1 MKRQAILFSAGKYPS
16 TKDVKIDE
24 LTGVSCDIVAME
36 KRLIQIGFDVI
47 KKEEASMADYADVLK
62 DYSEGLS
69 ADSISIIYFS
79 GHGGHYNG
87 KNYIIPSDFCLNFD
101 ATRDIDKSCVNIQD
115 LISIFKNRGRLILIL
130 DACRKDI
137 LGSKGYF
144 SEMASGENVYIAYGT
159 MFEEVARGIPNDIS
173 LFTKAICDEILTP
186 NIDVDT
192 LFTKV
197 RNNIF
202 TKYGVQL
209 PASVNTLLESIVL
222 HEEIVHD
229 DIDNKIYDFVKK
241 YSAEYDKKYGY
252 FRADD
257 LIFID
262 AAQYFNI
269 SLLDAMWRWKKID
282 NKVYK
287 EKGLKLPE
295 ISEAEQKIIW
305 FLGFDRGEKYFTHDL
320 SHTWYYNGR
329 QIRMGEI
336 PPLPESMKKK
346 LPETGMEINVECDII
361 PDWDDEKLYIKLNT
375 NLPDE
380 TPLTFTIKGVHYYSQ
395 SSGSVQNNGAISDG
409 FVITNLTTDCNIF
422 NVIITCP
429 CYNVLPTSIQ
439 ELFGRDNRNLI
450 GKHIKFNPI
459 YGNTLYV
466 EQKFIL
472 GKDKSISQMN

>member
-1 MKRQAILFSAGKYPS
+1 MKKQAILFSAGKYPS
-16 TKDVKIDE
+16 TKNIKIDE
-24 LTGVSCDIVAME
+24 LTGVSCDIVAMD
-36 KRLIQIGFDVI
+36 KRLTQIGFDVI
-47 KKEEASMADYADVLK
+47 KKEEAPMADYADVLK
-62 DYSEGLS
+62 CYSEGLS
-69 ADSISIIYFS
+69 TDSISIIYFS

-101 ATRDIDKSCVNIQD
+101 ATRDIDKSCINIQD
-115 LISIFKNRGRLILIL
+115 LIAIFKNKGRLILIL

-137 LGSKGYF
+137 GGSKGYF

-159 MFEEVARGIPNDIS
+159 MFEEEATGIENDIS

-186 NIDVDT
+186 NINIDT

-209 PASVNTLLESIVL
+209 PASVNTLLEPIVL
-222 HEEIVHD
+222 HEET
-229 DIDNKIYDFVKK
+229 IYDDSDYVVYSFIEK

-269 SLLDAMWRWKKID
+269 SLLDALWKWKKVE
-282 NKVYK
+282 NKIYK
-287 EKGLKLPE
+287 EKGVKIPE
-295 ISEAEQKIIW
+295 VSEAEQKIIW
-305 FLGFDRGEKYFTHDL
+305 FLGFDRGEKYFTYDL

-336 PPLPESMKKK
+336 PPLPESMQKK
-346 LPETGMEINVECDII
+346 LPEAGKEINVECIVI
-361 PDWDDEKLYIKLNT
+361 AYCANEKLYIKVNT

-380 TPLTFTIKGVHYYSQ
+380 TPLTFTIKGGNYYSQ
-395 SSGSVQNNGAISDG
+395 SSGCVQNNEVISDG
-409 FVITNLTTDCNIF
+409 FAITTLTSDYNIF
-422 NVIITCP
+422 NVTITCP
-429 CYNVLPTSIQ
+429 CHNVLPEVIQ
-439 ELFGRDNRNLI
+439 GLFGSDNRNLI

-459 YGNTLYV
+459 YGNTVYV
-466 EQKFIL
+466 KQKFIL
-472 GKDKSISQMN
+472 GKDKSISLMN